1 MQYFFLFFLTLLLYH
16 ISVTLFGKS
25 FYVKRSFFLFG
36 NDLRNRFSFLCVY
49 CIVFKVAFICIQS
62 NPSLASELFISLTKK
77 LGYDKISAC
86 TFVPVI
92 KTDYQAYLRKAL
104 KILDDMLLLKNMP
117 AEKI

>member
-1 MQYFFLFFLTLLLYH
+1 MRVRETYMKDYLIADRRKEKLRRFCQNAK
-16 ISVTLFGKS
+16 GE
-25 FYVKRSFFLFG
+25 
-36 NDLRNRFSFLCVY
+36 DLVMILQ
-49 CIVFKVAFICIQS
+49 AAIQS

-117 AEKI
+117 ADFPVEKYSETDFQK

>member
-1 MQYFFLFFLTLLLYH
+1 MFIAIFFFGIRRNKHFSALL
-16 ISVTLFGKS
+16 TLFG
-25 FYVKRSFFLFG
+25 
-36 NDLRNRFSFLCVY
+36 
-49 CIVFKVAFICIQS
+49 

-117 AEKI
+117 ADFPAEKYGETDFQK

>member
-1 MQYFFLFFLTLLLYH
+1 MRVRETYMKDYLITDRRKEKLRRFCQNAK
-16 ISVTLFGKS
+16 GE
-25 FYVKRSFFLFG
+25 
-36 NDLRNRFSFLCVY
+36 DLVMILQ
-49 CIVFKVAFICIQS
+49 AAIQS

-117 AEKI
+117 ADFPAEKYGETDFQK